1 MRCIMTEDA
10 QKLAIMEQD
19 VKIVRALSK
28 IKHKIVVMSG
38 KGGVG
43 KSTVTVKLA
52 EEFSRNGYSVCVLD
66 ADVHGP
72 DIPKMMRVREPEI
85 TLTGNLI
92 NPIPTPVG
100 ATVMSIEFF
109 LPSED
114 TPVIWRG
121 PKKTGAIR
129 QLLADVNWEGID
141 VLIVDNPPGTGD
153 EPLTVLQSIP
163 GIDGVVIVTT
173 PQEVSIHDVEKCIN
187 MVNHLK
193 IPVLG
198 IIENM
203 SYLQCPECGK
213 KVFLFGKDGGK
224 YLADKFDLQFLGEI
238 PFETGISGDNESSA
252 SSYINN
258 EMVKIFNKLAKYLK
272 DGGAN

>member
-1 MRCIMTEDA
+1 MNNEDA

-19 VKIVRALSK
+19 VRISRAMST

-52 EEFSRNGYSVCVLD
+52 EEFTRNGYRVCVLD

-72 DIPKMMRVREPEI
+72 DIPKMMSVREPEI

-121 PKKTGAIR
+121 PKKDRGHQTATFR
-129 QLLADVNWEGID
+129 
-141 VLIVDNPPGTGD
+141 
-153 EPLTVLQSIP
+153 
-163 GIDGVVIVTT
+163 
-173 PQEVSIHDVEKCIN
+173 C
-187 MVNHLK
+187 
-193 IPVLG
+193 
-198 IIENM
+198 
-203 SYLQCPECGK
+203 
-213 KVFLFGKDGGK
+213 
-224 YLADKFDLQFLGEI
+224 
-238 PFETGISGDNESSA
+238 
-252 SSYINN
+252 
-258 EMVKIFNKLAKYLK
+258 
-272 DGGAN
+272 

>member
-1 MRCIMTEDA
+1 MNNEDA

-19 VKIVRALSK
+19 VRISRAMST

-52 EEFSRNGYSVCVLD
+52 EEFTRNGYRVCVLD

-129 QLLADVNWEGID
+129 QLLSDVNWEGID

-163 GIDGVVIVTT
+163 AIDGVIIVTT
-173 PQEVSIHDVEKCIN
+173 AQEVSVHDVEKCIN
-187 MVNHLK
+187 MVNQLK
-193 IPVLG
+193 IPIMG

-213 KVFLFGKDGGK
+213 RIFLFGKDGGK
-224 YLADKFDLQFLGEI
+224 YLANKFDLQFLGGI
-238 PFETGISGDNESSA
+238 PFEKGISGDKSSA
-252 SSYINN
+252 SSYINTG
-258 EMVKIFNKLAKYLK
+258 MVKIFNKVEKYLK
-272 DGGAN
+272 DGGVN

>member
-1 MRCIMTEDA
+1 
-10 QKLAIMEQD
+10 
-19 VKIVRALSK
+19 
-28 IKHKIVVMSG
+28 MSG

-52 EEFSRNGYSVCVLD
+52 EEFTRNGYRVCVLD

-129 QLLADVNWEGID
+129 QLLSDVNWEGID

-163 GIDGVVIVTT
+163 AIDGVIIVI
-173 PQEVSIHDVEKCIN
+173 PI
-187 MVNHLK
+187 M
-193 IPVLG
+193 G

-213 KVFLFGKDGGK
+213 RIFLFGKDGGK
-224 YLADKFDLQFLGEI
+224 YLANKFDLQFLGGI
-238 PFETGISGDNESSA
+238 PFEKGISGDKSSA
-252 SSYINN
+252 SSYINTG
-258 EMVKIFNKLAKYLK
+258 MVKIFNKVEKYLK
-272 DGGAN
+272 DGGVN

>member
-1 MRCIMTEDA
+1 MNNEDA

-19 VKIVRALSK
+19 VRISRAMST

-52 EEFSRNGYSVCVLD
+52 EEFTRNGYRVCVLD

-72 DIPKMMRVREPEI
+72 DIPKMMSVREPEI

-129 QLLADVNWEGID
+129 QLLSDVNWEGID

-163 GIDGVVIVTT
+163 AIDGVIIVTT
-173 PQEVSIHDVEKCIN
+173 AQEVSVHDVEKCIN
-187 MVNHLK
+187 MVNQLK
-193 IPVLG
+193 IPIMG

-213 KVFLFGKDGGK
+213 RIALFGKDGGK

-238 PFETGISGDNESSA
+238 PFEKGISVDNESSA
-252 SSYINN
+252 SSYISTG
-258 EMVKIFNKLAKYLK
+258 MVKIFNKLEKYLK
-272 DGGAN
+272 DGGVN